1 MSHRPGEGIDVRTGL
16 GGRLLAA
23 LAAAAAAVATAG
35 CSPSSSSPSS
45 PSSSSSRSSA
55 DATATTGSSGAGG
68 SAAGT
73 YLALGDSIGFGYR
86 PRESDAT
93 YADAANFTG
102 YPELIGED
110 LGLRVLN
117 ATCPGETTASFLDVT
132 APSNGCEG
140 GPASGGGYRTSH
152 PLHVEYDSAD
162 QSQLDYALSTLQET
176 PGVVLVTLQLGAND
190 GFLCQARTTD
200 QCASEVAGV
209 AATVQANLDTALE
222 ALRTRG
228 GYGGPIV
235 VLSYYALDYAD
246 GRAAPTQVLNSGI
259 ERAAA
264 ANGATVASGF
274 EAFRPAA
281 EQAGGSPVRAGLVFE
296 DDVHPT
302 AAGQRLLADAVLAVV
317 PR

>member
-1 MSHRPGEGIDVRTGL
+1 VRTGS

-23 LAAAAAAVATAG
+23 LAAAAAVVATAA
-35 CSPSSSSPSS
+35 CSPPSS
-45 PSSSSSRSSA
+45 PSSSA
-55 DATATTGSSGAGG
+55 GAAAATGP
-68 SAAGT
+68 SAAGRSAAET

-93 YADAANFTG
+93 YADAGDFTG
-102 YPELIGED
+102 YPELIGAD

-117 ATCPGETTASFLDVT
+117 AACPGETTASFLDVT

-140 GPASGGGYRTSH
+140 GPGSGSGYRTSF

-162 QSQLDYALSTLQET
+162 QSQLDYAVSTLQGT
-176 PGVVLVTLQLGAND
+176 PGVALVTLQLGAND

-209 AATVQANLDTALE
+209 AATVQANLDTALK

-235 VLSYYALDYAD
+235 VLTYYALDYAD
-246 GRAAPTQVLNSGI
+246 DRAAPTRVLNSGI
-259 ERAAA
+259 EQAAA

-274 EAFRPAA
+274 AAFQRAA
-281 EQAGGSPVRAGLVFE
+281 EAAGGSPVQAALVFP

-302 AAGQRLLADAVLAVV
+302 EQGQRLLAAAVEAVL